1 VILTVVGASGGLG
14 QEITRQALAAGYD
27 VTAVCRRP
35 EKVPDAPGLT
45 RVAAD
50 VLDPDAIAKALAGA
64 ETVLCVLG
72 TAKGEPP
79 GVLAAG
85 AAAVVAAAPGRIV
98 SVGALGTGPSAA
110 VAGVLTRALVGVF
123 LRRELPDKVAAD
135 TAILGAG
142 GTVFHVGPMTD
153 GPVSPTRRSVP
164 LDEVPRRLFPAGVS
178 RATIAATMLDAVR
191 NGPRGQ
197 VLVPL
202 AR

>member
-1 VILTVVGASGGLG
+1 MTLTVLGASGALGL
-14 QEITRQALAAGYD
+14 EITRQALAAGHD
-27 VTAVCRRP
+27 VVAVCRRP

-64 ETVLCVLG
+64 ETVLCALG
-72 TAKGEPP
+72 IAKGERP

-85 AAAVVAAAPGRIV
+85 TAAIVAAAPERIV
-98 SVGALGTGPSAA
+98 SVGAFGTGASAA
-110 VAGVLTRALVGVF
+110 VAGVLTRTLLGVF
-123 LRRELPDKVAAD
+123 LRRELADKVAAD
-135 TAILGAG
+135 TAVLRAG
-142 GTVFHVGPMTD
+142 GTVYHAGPMTA

-164 LDEVPRRLFPAGVS
+164 LAEVPRRLFPAGVS
-178 RATIAATMLDAVR
+178 RATIAAAMLDATR

-197 VLVPL
+197 LLVPL